1 MKITIM
7 GVIVVALCVISCAKK
22 ERNDNEVKKFFEQGR
37 FGSESDAALL
47 RKSAITGSWDYIA
60 TFHGMTSPTDM
71 DICRVAIEGLH
82 QKYPNAE
89 YSCSPLN

>member
-1 MKITIM
+1 MKITIIA
-7 GVIVVALCVISCAKK
+7 VIIAAICVISCSK
-22 ERNDNEVKKFFEQGR
+22 ERDDSDVKKFFEKGR
-37 FGSESDAALL
+37 FGGEPDAALL
-47 RKSAITGSWDYIA
+47 RKSSLTGNWDYVA

-71 DICRVAIEGLH
+71 DICQVAVEGLH